1 MELNISAES
10 RFLDWDYDYGYM
22 WQDEFFWGGQFFPS
36 YSDAQLR
43 AMFAKAGKDMDIYV
57 DAISKLLVNESLWD
71 DGSEESSSRIEH
83 ALCSPV
89 YDILAL
95 GAAYSS
101 GWPVDYR
108 DGLLEF
114 CEESAYAE
122 NITLKFFSG
131 DFLLRRSPPVPFLVL
146 RRGGV
151 LLAKGFGAVRNGRPV
166 AGVRGPGGG
175 SVGGARKVRSARLY
189 GRQLL
194 VLAPSAL

>member
-95 GAAYSS
+95 GVGPSTIGTVCLSFAKRALT
-101 GWPVDYR
+101 R
-108 DGLLEF
+108 K
-114 CEESAYAE
+114 
-122 NITLKFFSG
+122 T
-131 DFLLRRSPPVPFLVL
+131 SP
-146 RRGGV
+146 
-151 LLAKGFGAVRNGRPV
+151 
-166 AGVRGPGGG
+166 
-175 SVGGARKVRSARLY
+175 
-189 GRQLL
+189 
-194 VLAPSAL
+194 